1 MKSLNMTISSFGE
14 DLNTLKPGYFA
25 KACDFVPEFLVPTAR
40 MVMVDDDTISYHVDK
55 DKPCL
60 SCSAYVITPRGILT
74 KIVVLDM
81 AMENIM
87 VKYHFTNTVTTVT
100 ETCNISITLSKFRH
114 EAMRAA
120 FLLSVQ
126 ERTGDMMDRIK
137 EHLDNCCNI

>member
-1 MKSLNMTISSFGE
+1 
-14 DLNTLKPGYFA
+14 
-25 KACDFVPEFLVPTAR
+25 
-40 MVMVDDDTISYHVDK
+40 
-55 DKPCL
+55 
-60 SCSAYVITPRGILT
+60 
-74 KIVVLDM
+74 
-81 AMENIM
+81 MENIM